1 MEANAVTEDVL
12 RRIKKLL
19 SLASSSNE
27 NEAAAAAAK
36 AQDLMFQYELDMS
49 VVEGYNIDKDNQIE
63 ESAMAAFGGRA
74 QNWKMW
80 LFTAVARTSLCE
92 PYISRTRTGQR
103 GMIIGR
109 KSDAELARYTFD
121 YLVNEVERLSK
132 AFMADQVYYDG
143 GHART
148 LRRSWLEGAVLTV
161 TGNLYADF
169 RSRKQQSEASTAL
182 VVSREGEIK
191 EYMRKIGMHLTSRS
205 SSRTE
210 VDSYAYRQGKAA
222 GASISI
228 RRGLSGSGGQRQIR

>member
-1 MEANAVTEDVL
+1 MPNVSEDIL

-27 NEAAAAAAK
+27 NEAASAAAK

-63 ESAMAAFGGRA
+63 ESAIAAFGGRA
-74 QNWKMW
+74 ANWKMW

-92 PYISRTRTGQR
+92 PYISRSRTGQR

-109 KSDAELARYTFD
+109 KSDTELARYTFD
-121 YLVNEVERLSK
+121 YLIKEIERLSD
-132 AFMADQVYYDG
+132 AFMANQIYYDR

-148 LRRSWLEGAVLTV
+148 LRRSWLEGAVLMV
-161 TGNLYADF
+161 TGNLYSDF
-169 RSRKQQSEASTAL
+169 RARKEQSEASTAL

-191 EYMRKIGMHLTSRS
+191 DYMNKIGMSLTSRS
-205 SSRTE
+205 SSRSE
-210 VDSYAYRQGKAA
+210 VDSYAYRQGKAD

-228 RRGLSGSGGQRQIR
+228 RRGLSGSKGSRQIQ